1 MKTSEAQR
9 RTWDGGRSGRP
20 APAFDDAAHGSR
32 GWGIRPAD
40 VAVGATT
47 LLAALGVCCVLW
59 FGFGVQGVP
68 GVSMGEGNGI
78 EVGAETSATA
88 SGTDSSSVGA
98 ADDLDAQTELGG
110 TDPDSQSLNLDA
122 SGSDVQ
128 TSGLVAADSNGKSL
142 GLDAGGLDAR
152 TSGLDAGGVNA
163 QSPNLDGSGADV
175 RASDLGADGLPASSG
190 KSAADLG
197 LDAGGLPAAS
207 GQGSA
212 DLGIDAGSTYT
223 ASDAGD
229 AAAALYAVIQNSDGF
244 YQVLPLSED
253 TTVTVT
259 GSLGTNVI
267 EVANGCVRCL
277 ESDCSNQTCVKQGW
291 VSGRGQTIVC
301 LPHKLIVQVVADPSD
316 AVPLS

>member
-9 RTWDGGRSGRP
+9 RAWDGGRSGRP

-47 LLAALGVCCVLW
+47 LFAALGVCCVLW

-68 GVSMGEGNGI
+68 GVSLGEGS
-78 EVGAETSATA
+78 GAETGAGVSEVA
-88 SGTDSSSVGA
+88 SGTKSTDAGA
-98 ADDLDAQTELGG
+98 AGYLDTQ
-110 TDPDSQSLNLDA
+110 A
-122 SGSDVQ
+122 S
-128 TSGLVAADSNGKSL
+128 N
-142 GLDAGGLDAR
+142 LDAGGPKAQA
-152 TSGLDAGGVNA
+152 SVPNAGG
-163 QSPNLDGSGADV
+163 S
-175 RASDLGADGLPASSG
+175 
-190 KSAADLG
+190 
-197 LDAGGLPAAS
+197 PAAS

-223 ASDAGD
+223 ASDTGD
-229 AAAALYAVIQNSDGF
+229 TIATLYAVIQNSDGF

-267 EVANGCVRCL
+267 EVADGRVRCL
-277 ESDCSNQTCVKQGW
+277 ESDCSNQTCVKQSW
-291 VSGRGQTIVC
+291 VSGCGQTVVC
-301 LPHKLIVQVVADPSD
+301 LPHKLIVQVVADPAD

>member
-9 RTWDGGRSGRP
+9 KVWDGGRSGRP

-59 FGFGVQGVP
+59 FGFGVQGMP
-68 GVSMGEGNGI
+68 GVSMGEGSGT
-78 EVGAETSATA
+78 EVGEGVSVVTSGAEPSSASA
-88 SGTDSSSVGA
+88 SG
-98 ADDLDAQTELGG
+98 DLDAQASG
-110 TDPDSQSLNLDA
+110 LDA

-128 TSGLVAADSNGKSL
+128 
-142 GLDAGGLDAR
+142 
-152 TSGLDAGGVNA
+152 
-163 QSPNLDGSGADV
+163 
-175 RASDLGADGLPASSG
+175 ASDLGADGLPASSG

-197 LDAGGLPAAS
+197 LDAGDLPAAS

-212 DLGIDAGSTYT
+212 DLGIDAGSTYA
-223 ASDAGD
+223 ASDTGD
-229 AAAALYAVIQNSDGF
+229 AAVALYAVTQNSDGF
-244 YQVLPLSED
+244 YQVLSLGED
-253 TTVTVT
+253 ATVTVT
-259 GSLGTNVI
+259 GSLGTNII
-267 EVANGCVRCL
+267 EVANGRVRCL

-291 VSGRGQTIVC
+291 VSGRGQTVVC
-301 LPHKLIVQVVADPSD
+301 LPHKLIVQVVADPAD

>member
-9 RTWDGGRSGRP
+9 RAWDGGRSGRP

-47 LLAALGVCCVLW
+47 LFAALGVCCVLW

-68 GVSMGEGNGI
+68 GVSLGEGSGA
-78 EVGAETSATA
+78 EVGAGASEVA
-88 SGTDSSSVGA
+88 SGTKSTDAGA
-98 ADDLDAQTELGG
+98 AGYLDTQASNLDAGGPNVQPSGLGAAG
-110 TDPDSQSLNLDA
+110 SDAQSLNLDA
-122 SGSDVQ
+122 
-128 TSGLVAADSNGKSL
+128 
-142 GLDAGGLDAR
+142 GGLR
-152 TSGLDAGGVNA
+152 
-163 QSPNLDGSGADV
+163 
-175 RASDLGADGLPASSG
+175 
-190 KSAADLG
+190 
-197 LDAGGLPAAS
+197 AAS

-229 AAAALYAVIQNSDGF
+229 AVTTLYAAIQNSDGF
-244 YQVLPLSED
+244 YQALPLSED

-267 EVANGCVRCL
+267 EVADGRVRCL
-277 ESDCSNQTCVKQGW
+277 ESDCSNQTCVKQSW
-291 VSGRGQTIVC
+291 VSGCGQTVVC
-301 LPHKLIVQVVADPSD
+301 LPHKLIVQVVADPAD

>member
-9 RTWDGGRSGRP
+9 KVWDGGRSGRP

-47 LLAALGVCCVLW
+47 LFAALGVCCVLW

-68 GVSMGEGNGI
+68 GVSMGEGSDTETGAD
-78 EVGAETSATA
+78 VSVVTSGAEPSSANA
-88 SGTDSSSVGA
+88 SG
-98 ADDLDAQTELGG
+98 DLDAQVSG
-110 TDPDSQSLNLDA
+110 LDA
-122 SGSDVQ
+122 GGSDVQ
-128 TSGLVAADSNGKSL
+128 TSGLDAAGSNDKSL
-142 GLDAGGLDAR
+142 GLDAGGLDAQA
-152 TSGLDAGGVNA
+152 SGLDA
-163 QSPNLDGSGADV
+163 SGSDV
-175 RASDLGADGLPASSG
+175 QASDLGADGLPTSSG

-212 DLGIDAGSTYT
+212 DLGIDAGSTYA

-229 AAAALYAVIQNSDGF
+229 AAVALYAVIQNSDGF
-244 YQVLPLSED
+244 YQVLSLGED
-253 TTVTVT
+253 ATVTVT
-259 GSLGTNVI
+259 GSLGTNII
-267 EVANGCVRCL
+267 EVANGRVRCL
-277 ESDCSNQTCVKQGW
+277 ESDCSNQTCVKQSW
-291 VSGRGQTIVC
+291 VSGRGQTVVC
-301 LPHKLIVQVVADPSD
+301 LPHKLIVQVVADPAD

>member
-9 RTWDGGRSGRP
+9 KVWDGGRSGRP

-68 GVSMGEGNGI
+68 GVSMGEGSGT
-78 EVGAETSATA
+78 EVGEGVSTVT
-88 SGTDSSSVGA
+88 SGTEPSSASTSG
-98 ADDLDAQTELGG
+98 DLDAQASG
-110 TDPDSQSLNLDA
+110 LDG

-128 TSGLVAADSNGKSL
+128 TSGLDAAGSNDKSL
-142 GLDAGGLDAR
+142 GLDAGGLDAQ

-163 QSPNLDGSGADV
+163 QSPNLDASGPDV
-175 RASDLGADGLPASSG
+175 QTSDLGADGLPTSSG

-212 DLGIDAGSTYT
+212 DLGIDAGSTYA
-223 ASDAGD
+223 ASDTGD
-229 AAAALYAVIQNSDGF
+229 AAVALYAVIQNSDGF
-244 YQVLPLSED
+244 YQMLSLGED
-253 TTVTVT
+253 ATVTVT
-259 GSLGTNVI
+259 GSLGTNII
-267 EVANGCVRCL
+267 EVANGRVRCL

-291 VSGRGQTIVC
+291 VSGRGQTVVC
-301 LPHKLIVQVVADPSD
+301 LPHKLIVQVVADPAD

>member
-40 VAVGATT
+40 VAVGVTT

-59 FGFGVQGVP
+59 FGFGVQGMP
-68 GVSMGEGNGI
+68 GVSLGEGS
-78 EVGAETSATA
+78 GAETSADASVTA
-88 SGTDSSSVGA
+88 PGTEASSARTAG
-98 ADDLDAQTELGG
+98 DLDAQASG
-110 TDPDSQSLNLDA
+110 LDV

-128 TSGLVAADSNGKSL
+128 TSGLDAAGSNDKSL
-142 GLDAGGLDAR
+142 GLDAGGLDAQ

-163 QSPNLDGSGADV
+163 QSSNLDAGGSDV
-175 RASDLGADGLPASSG
+175 QASDLGADGLPTSSG

-223 ASDAGD
+223 SSDTGD

-244 YQVLPLSED
+244 YQVLSLGED
-253 TTVTVT
+253 ATVTVT
-259 GSLGTNVI
+259 GSLGTNII
-267 EVANGCVRCL
+267 EVANGRVRCL
-277 ESDCSNQTCVKQGW
+277 ESDCSNQTCVKQSW
-291 VSGRGQTIVC
+291 VSGRGQTVVC
-301 LPHKLIVQVVADPSD
+301 LPHKLIVQVVADPAD

>member
-9 RTWDGGRSGRP
+9 KAWDGGRSGRP

-68 GVSMGEGNGI
+68 GVSLGEGS
-78 EVGAETSATA
+78 GAETSADASVTA
-88 SGTDSSSVGA
+88 PGTEASSARTAG
-98 ADDLDAQTELGG
+98 DLDVQAPG
-110 TDPDSQSLNLDA
+110 LDA
-122 SGSDVQ
+122 GGSGAQ
-128 TSGLVAADSNGKSL
+128 TSGLDAAGSNDKSL
-142 GLDAGGLDAR
+142 GLDAGGLDAQA
-152 TSGLDAGGVNA
+152 SGLDAGGVNA
-163 QSPNLDGSGADV
+163 QSSNPDGSGSDV
-175 RASDLGADGLPASSG
+175 QASDLGADGLPASSG

-197 LDAGGLPAAS
+197 LDAGDLPAAS

-223 ASDAGD
+223 SSDTGD

-244 YQVLPLSED
+244 YQVLSLGED
-253 TTVTVT
+253 ATVTVT
-259 GSLGTNVI
+259 GSLGTNII
-267 EVANGCVRCL
+267 EIANGRVRCL
-277 ESDCSNQTCVKQGW
+277 ESDCSNQTCVKQSW
-291 VSGRGQTIVC
+291 VSGRGQTVVC
-301 LPHKLIVQVVADPSD
+301 LPHKLIVQVVADPAD

>member
-1 MKTSEAQR
+1 MKTSEAQCKA
-9 RTWDGGRSGRP
+9 WDGGRSGRP

-68 GVSMGEGNGI
+68 GVSMGEGSGT
-78 EVGAETSATA
+78 EVGEGVSVVTSGAEPSSASA
-88 SGTDSSSVGA
+88 SG
-98 ADDLDAQTELGG
+98 DLDAQASG
-110 TDPDSQSLNLDA
+110 LDA
-122 SGSDVQ
+122 SGSDIQ
-128 TSGLVAADSNGKSL
+128 TSGLDAAGSNDKSL
-142 GLDAGGLDAR
+142 GLDAGGLDAQ
-152 TSGLDAGGVNA
+152 TSGLDVGGVNA
-163 QSPNLDGSGADV
+163 QSPNLDASGSDV
-175 RASDLGADGLPASSG
+175 QASDLGADGLPTSSG
-190 KSAADLG
+190 ESAADLG

-223 ASDAGD
+223 SSDTGD

-244 YQVLPLSED
+244 YQALSLGKD

-259 GSLGTNVI
+259 GSLGTNII
-267 EVANGCVRCL
+267 EVANGHVRCL

-291 VSGRGQTIVC
+291 VSGRGQTVVC
-301 LPHKLIVQVVADPSD
+301 LPHKLIVQVVADPAD
-316 AVPLS
+316 AAPLS

>member
-9 RTWDGGRSGRP
+9 KAWDGGRSGRP

-47 LLAALGVCCVLW
+47 LFAALGVCCVLW

-68 GVSMGEGNGI
+68 GVSMGEGSGI
-78 EVGAETSATA
+78 ETGAEDSAA
-88 SGTDSSSVGA
+88 VSGTQSTDAGA
-98 ADDLDAQTELGG
+98 ADELDAQASG
-110 TDPDSQSLNLDA
+110 LDA
-122 SGSDVQ
+122 SGSDAQ
-128 TSGLVAADSNGKSL
+128 TSGLDAAGSNDKSL
-142 GLDAGGLDAR
+142 GLDAGGLDAQA
-152 TSGLDAGGVNA
+152 SGLDAGGVNA
-163 QSPNLDGSGADV
+163 QSPNLDASGSDV
-175 RASDLGADGLPASSG
+175 QASDLGADGLSASSG
-190 KSAADLG
+190 KKAADLG

-207 GQGSA
+207 GQGFA

-223 ASDAGD
+223 ASDTSD

-244 YQVLPLSED
+244 YQVLSLGED
-253 TTVTVT
+253 ATVTVT
-259 GSLGTNVI
+259 GSLGTNII
-267 EVANGCVRCL
+267 EIANGRVRCL

-291 VSGRGQTIVC
+291 VSGRGQTVVC
-301 LPHKLIVQVVADPSD
+301 LPHKLIVQVVADPAD

>member
-9 RTWDGGRSGRP
+9 KAWDGGRSGRP

-68 GVSMGEGNGI
+68 GVSLGEGS
-78 EVGAETSATA
+78 GAETSADASVIAPGTEASSARTA
-88 SGTDSSSVGA
+88 G
-98 ADDLDAQTELGG
+98 DLDVQAPG
-110 TDPDSQSLNLDA
+110 LDA
-122 SGSDVQ
+122 GGSGAQ
-128 TSGLVAADSNGKSL
+128 TSGLDAAGSNDKSL
-142 GLDAGGLDAR
+142 GLDAGGLDAQA
-152 TSGLDAGGVNA
+152 SGLDAGGVNA
-163 QSPNLDGSGADV
+163 QSSNPDGSGADV
-175 RASDLGADGLPASSG
+175 QASDLGADGLPTSSG

-197 LDAGGLPAAS
+197 LDAGDLPAAS

-223 ASDAGD
+223 ASDTGD

-244 YQVLPLSED
+244 YQVLSLGED
-253 TTVTVT
+253 ATVTVT
-259 GSLGTNVI
+259 GSLGTNII
-267 EVANGCVRCL
+267 EIANGRVRCL

-291 VSGRGQTIVC
+291 VSGRGQTVVC
-301 LPHKLIVQVVADPSD
+301 LPHKLIVQVVADPAD

>member
-47 LLAALGVCCVLW
+47 LLAALGACCVLW

-68 GVSMGEGNGI
+68 GVSMGEGGSA
-78 EVGAETSATA
+78 ETGAGVSVVTSGAEPSSAGTS
-88 SGTDSSSVGA
+88 G
-98 ADDLDAQTELGG
+98 DLDAQASG
-110 TDPDSQSLNLDA
+110 LDA
-122 SGSDVQ
+122 SGSGVQ
-128 TSGLVAADSNGKSL
+128 TSGLDAAGSNDKSL
-142 GLDAGGLDAR
+142 GLDAGGLDAQ
-152 TSGLDAGGVNA
+152 T
-163 QSPNLDGSGADV
+163 P
-175 RASDLGADGLPASSG
+175 
-190 KSAADLG
+190 G
-197 LDAGGLPAAS
+197 LDAGGLPAVS

-212 DLGIDAGSTYT
+212 DLGIDAGSTYA

-229 AAAALYAVIQNSDGF
+229 VAVVLYAVIQNSDGF
-244 YQVLPLSED
+244 YQVLSLDED
-253 TTVTVT
+253 ATVTVT
-259 GSLGTNVI
+259 GSLGTNII
-267 EVANGCVRCL
+267 EVANGRVRCL

-291 VSGRGQTIVC
+291 VSGRGQTVVC
-301 LPHKLIVQVVADPSD
+301 LPHKLIVQVVADPAD

>member
-9 RTWDGGRSGRP
+9 GTWDGGRSGRP

-47 LLAALGVCCVLW
+47 LFAALGVCCVLW
-59 FGFGVQGVP
+59 FGFGVQGVH
-68 GVSMGEGNGI
+68 GVSMGEGSGI
-78 EVGAETSATA
+78 ETGAEDSAA
-88 SGTDSSSVGA
+88 VSGTQSTDAGA
-98 ADDLDAQTELGG
+98 ADELDAQASG
-110 TDPDSQSLNLDA
+110 LDA
-122 SGSDVQ
+122 SGSDAQ
-128 TSGLVAADSNGKSL
+128 TSGLDAADSNGKSL
-142 GLDAGGLDAR
+142 GLDTGGLDAQA
-152 TSGLDAGGVNA
+152 SGLDAGGVNA
-163 QSPNLDGSGADV
+163 QSPNLDASGSDV
-175 RASDLGADGLPASSG
+175 QASDLGADGLSASSG
-190 KSAADLG
+190 KSASDLG

-223 ASDAGD
+223 ASDTGD
-229 AAAALYAVIQNSDGF
+229 AAVALYAVVQNSDGF
-244 YQVLPLSED
+244 YQVLSLGED

-259 GSLGTNVI
+259 GSLGTNII
-267 EVANGCVRCL
+267 EVANGRVRCL

-291 VSGRGQTIVC
+291 VSGRGQTVVC
-301 LPHKLIVQVVADPSD
+301 LPHKLIVQVVADPAD

>member
-9 RTWDGGRSGRP
+9 KAWDGGRSGRP

-47 LLAALGVCCVLW
+47 LFAALGVCCVLW

-68 GVSMGEGNGI
+68 GVSLGEGSGI
-78 EVGAETSATA
+78 ETGAGVSVVTSGAEPSSTSI
-88 SGTDSSSVGA
+88 SG
-98 ADDLDAQTELGG
+98 DLDAQ
-110 TDPDSQSLNLDA
+110 
-122 SGSDVQ
+122 
-128 TSGLVAADSNGKSL
+128 
-142 GLDAGGLDAR
+142 

-163 QSPNLDGSGADV
+163 QSPNLDGSGSDV
-175 RASDLGADGLPASSG
+175 QASDLGADGLSASSG
-190 KSAADLG
+190 ESTADLG

-207 GQGSA
+207 GQASA
-212 DLGIDAGSTYT
+212 DLDIDAGSAYT
-223 ASDAGD
+223 ASSGGD
-229 AAAALYAVIQNSDGF
+229 AAVALYAVIQNSDGF
-244 YQVLPLSED
+244 YQVLSLGED
-253 TTVTVT
+253 ATVTVT
-259 GSLGTNVI
+259 GSLGTNII

-291 VSGRGQTIVC
+291 VSGRGQTVVC
-301 LPHKLIVQVVADPSD
+301 LPHKLIVQVVADPAD

>member
-68 GVSMGEGNGI
+68 GVSMGEGS
-78 EVGAETSATA
+78 GAETGAGVSVVTSGAEPFSAST
-88 SGTDSSSVGA
+88 SG
-98 ADDLDAQTELGG
+98 DLDAQVSG
-110 TDPDSQSLNLDA
+110 LDA

-128 TSGLVAADSNGKSL
+128 ASGLDAADSNGKSL

-197 LDAGGLPAAS
+197 LDVGGLPAAS

-229 AAAALYAVIQNSDGF
+229 VAVTLYAVVQNSDGF
-244 YQVLPLSED
+244 YQVLSLGED
-253 TTVTVT
+253 ATVTVT
-259 GSLGTNVI
+259 GSLGTNII
-267 EVANGCVRCL
+267 EVANGRIRCL

-291 VSGRGQTIVC
+291 VSGRGQTVVC
-301 LPHKLIVQVVADPSD
+301 LPHKLIVQVVADPAD

>member
-9 RTWDGGRSGRP
+9 KAWDGGRSGRP

-47 LLAALGVCCVLW
+47 LLAVLGVCCVLW

-68 GVSMGEGNGI
+68 GVSLGEGS
-78 EVGAETSATA
+78 GAETGAGVSAVTSGAEPSSANTSGDQA
-88 SGTDSSSVGA
+88 SG
-98 ADDLDAQTELGG
+98 
-110 TDPDSQSLNLDA
+110 LDA

-128 TSGLVAADSNGKSL
+128 TSGLDAADSNGKSL
-142 GLDAGGLDAR
+142 GLDAGGLDAQ

-163 QSPNLDGSGADV
+163 QSPNLDGSGSDV
-175 RASDLGADGLPASSG
+175 QASDLGADGLPASSG
-190 KSAADLG
+190 ESAADLG

-212 DLGIDAGSTYT
+212 DLGIDAGSTCT

-244 YQVLPLSED
+244 YQVLSLGED
-253 TTVTVT
+253 ATVTVT
-259 GSLGTNVI
+259 GSLGTNII
-267 EVANGCVRCL
+267 EVANGRVRCL

>member
-9 RTWDGGRSGRP
+9 KVWDGGRSGRP

-47 LLAALGVCCVLW
+47 LFAALGVCCVLW

-68 GVSMGEGNGI
+68 GVSMGEGGSA
-78 EVGAETSATA
+78 ETGVDVSVVTSGAEPSSASA
-88 SGTDSSSVGA
+88 SG
-98 ADDLDAQTELGG
+98 DLDAQ
-110 TDPDSQSLNLDA
+110 A
-122 SGSDVQ
+122 
-128 TSGLVAADSNGKSL
+128 
-142 GLDAGGLDAR
+142 
-152 TSGLDAGGVNA
+152 SGLDAGG
-163 QSPNLDGSGADV
+163 ADV
-175 RASDLGADGLPASSG
+175 QASDLGADGLPASSG

-207 GQGSA
+207 GQDFA

-229 AAAALYAVIQNSDGF
+229 AVTTLYAVIQNSDGF
-244 YQVLPLSED
+244 YQVLSLDED
-253 TTVTVT
+253 AFVTVT

-267 EVANGCVRCL
+267 EVADGRVRCL

-291 VSGRGQTIVC
+291 VSGRGQTVVC
-301 LPHKLIVQVVADPSD
+301 LPHKLIVQVVANPAD

>member
-9 RTWDGGRSGRP
+9 KAWDGGRSGRP
-20 APAFDDAAHGSR
+20 APAFDDAAQGSR

-47 LLAALGVCCVLW
+47 LFAALGVCCVLW

-68 GVSMGEGNGI
+68 GVSLGEGS
-78 EVGAETSATA
+78 GAETGAGVSVVTSGAEPSSAST
-88 SGTDSSSVGA
+88 SG
-98 ADDLDAQTELGG
+98 DLDAQASG
-110 TDPDSQSLNLDA
+110 LDA
-122 SGSDVQ
+122 GGSGVQ
-128 TSGLVAADSNGKSL
+128 TSGLDAAGSNDNSL
-142 GLDAGGLDAR
+142 GLDAGGLDAQ

-163 QSPNLDGSGADV
+163 QSSSLDGSGSDV
-175 RASDLGADGLPASSG
+175 QASDLGADGLPASSG

-223 ASDAGD
+223 ASDTGD
-229 AAAALYAVIQNSDGF
+229 AVAALYAVIQNSDGF
-244 YQVLPLSED
+244 YQALPLSED

-259 GSLGTNVI
+259 GSLGTNII
-267 EVANGCVRCL
+267 EVANGRVRCL

-291 VSGRGQTIVC
+291 VSGRGQTVVC
-301 LPHKLIVQVVADPSD
+301 LPHKLIVQVVADPAD

>member
-1 MKTSEAQR
+1 MKTSEAQCKA
-9 RTWDGGRSGRP
+9 WDGGRSGRP

-68 GVSMGEGNGI
+68 GVSMGEGS
-78 EVGAETSATA
+78 GAETGAGVSVVTSGAEPSSASTSGDQA
-88 SGTDSSSVGA
+88 SS
-98 ADDLDAQTELGG
+98 
-110 TDPDSQSLNLDA
+110 LDA
-122 SGSDVQ
+122 SGS
-128 TSGLVAADSNGKSL
+128 
-142 GLDAGGLDAR
+142 
-152 TSGLDAGGVNA
+152 
-163 QSPNLDGSGADV
+163 DV

-212 DLGIDAGSTYT
+212 DLGIDAGSTYA

-229 AAAALYAVIQNSDGF
+229 AAVALYAVIQNSDGF
-244 YQVLPLSED
+244 YQVLSLGED
-253 TTVTVT
+253 ATVTVT
-259 GSLGTNVI
+259 GSLGTNII
-267 EVANGCVRCL
+267 EVANGRVRCL
-277 ESDCSNQTCVKQGW
+277 ESDCSNQTCVKQSW
-291 VSGRGQTIVC
+291 VSGRGQTVVC
-301 LPHKLIVQVVADPSD
+301 LPHKLIVQVVADPAD

>member
-9 RTWDGGRSGRP
+9 GTWDGGRSGRP

-59 FGFGVQGVP
+59 FGFGVQGMP
-68 GVSMGEGNGI
+68 GVSMGEGS
-78 EVGAETSATA
+78 GAETGAGVSAVTSGAEPSSA
-88 SGTDSSSVGA
+88 STSGDQASS
-98 ADDLDAQTELGG
+98 
-110 TDPDSQSLNLDA
+110 LDA

-128 TSGLVAADSNGKSL
+128 TSDLGAAGSNDKSL
-142 GLDAGGLDAR
+142 GLDAGGLDAQ
-152 TSGLDAGGVNA
+152 TSGLDAGDVNA
-163 QSPNLDGSGADV
+163 QSPNLDGSGSDV
-175 RASDLGADGLPASSG
+175 QTSDLGADGLSASSG
-190 KSAADLG
+190 KNAADLG

-212 DLGIDAGSTYT
+212 DLGIDAGSTYI
-223 ASDAGD
+223 ASDTGD
-229 AAAALYAVIQNSDGF
+229 AAATLYAVIQNSDGF
-244 YQVLPLSED
+244 YQVLSLGED

-259 GSLGTNVI
+259 GSLGTNII
-267 EVANGCVRCL
+267 EVANGRVRCL

-291 VSGRGQTIVC
+291 VSGRGQTVVC
-301 LPHKLIVQVVADPSD
+301 LPHKLIVQVVADPAD

>member
-9 RTWDGGRSGRP
+9 KVWDGGRSGRP

-68 GVSMGEGNGI
+68 GVSMGEGSGT
-78 EVGAETSATA
+78 EVGEGVSTVT
-88 SGTDSSSVGA
+88 SGTEPSSASTSG
-98 ADDLDAQTELGG
+98 DLDVQTPG
-110 TDPDSQSLNLDA
+110 LDG

-128 TSGLVAADSNGKSL
+128 TSGLDAAGSNDKSL
-142 GLDAGGLDAR
+142 GLDAGGLDAQ

-163 QSPNLDGSGADV
+163 QSPNLDASGPDV
-175 RASDLGADGLPASSG
+175 QTSDLGADGLPTSSG

-212 DLGIDAGSTYT
+212 DLGIDAGSTYA
-223 ASDAGD
+223 ASDTGD
-229 AAAALYAVIQNSDGF
+229 AAVALYAVIQNSDGF
-244 YQVLPLSED
+244 YQMLSLGED
-253 TTVTVT
+253 ATVTVT
-259 GSLGTNVI
+259 GSLGTNII
-267 EVANGCVRCL
+267 EVANGRVRCL

-291 VSGRGQTIVC
+291 VSGRGQTVVC
-301 LPHKLIVQVVADPSD
+301 LPHKLIVQVVADPAD

>member
-9 RTWDGGRSGRP
+9 KAWDGGRSGRP

-47 LLAALGVCCVLW
+47 LFAALGVCCVLW

-68 GVSMGEGNGI
+68 GVSMGEGSGT
-78 EVGAETSATA
+78 EVGEGVSVVTSGAGPSSASA
-88 SGTDSSSVGA
+88 SG
-98 ADDLDAQTELGG
+98 DLDAQASG
-110 TDPDSQSLNLDA
+110 LDA

-128 TSGLVAADSNGKSL
+128 TSGLDAAGSNDKSL
-142 GLDAGGLDAR
+142 GLDAGGLDAQ
-152 TSGLDAGGVNA
+152 TSNLDAGGVSA
-163 QSPNLDGSGADV
+163 QSSNLDAGGSDV
-175 RASDLGADGLPASSG
+175 QASDLGADGLPTSSG

-197 LDAGGLPAAS
+197 LDADGLPAAS

-212 DLGIDAGSTYT
+212 DLGIDAGSTYA
-223 ASDAGD
+223 ASDAGG

-244 YQVLPLSED
+244 YQVLSLGED
-253 TTVTVT
+253 ATVTVT
-259 GSLGTNVI
+259 GSLGTNII
-267 EVANGCVRCL
+267 EIANGRVRCL

-291 VSGRGQTIVC
+291 VSGRGQTVVC
-301 LPHKLIVQVVADPSD
+301 LPHKLIVQVVADPAD

>member
-9 RTWDGGRSGRP
+9 KAWDGGCSGRP

-68 GVSMGEGNGI
+68 GVSMGEGS
-78 EVGAETSATA
+78 GAETGAGVSVVTSGAEPFSASTSGDQA
-88 SGTDSSSVGA
+88 SS
-98 ADDLDAQTELGG
+98 
-110 TDPDSQSLNLDA
+110 LDA
-122 SGSDVQ
+122 SGSDVRA
-128 TSGLVAADSNGKSL
+128 SDLGAASSNGKSL
-142 GLDAGGLDAR
+142 GLDAGGLDAQV
-152 TSGLDAGGVNA
+152 SGLDAGGVNA
-163 QSPNLDGSGADV
+163 QSPILDGSGADV

-212 DLGIDAGSTYT
+212 DLGIDAGSTYA

-229 AAAALYAVIQNSDGF
+229 AAVALYAVIQNSDGF
-244 YQVLPLSED
+244 YQVLSLGED
-253 TTVTVT
+253 ATVTVT
-259 GSLGTNVI
+259 GSLGTNII
-267 EVANGCVRCL
+267 EVANGRVRCL
-277 ESDCSNQTCVKQGW
+277 ESDCSNQTCVKQSW
-291 VSGRGQTIVC
+291 VSGRGQTVVC
-301 LPHKLIVQVVADPSD
+301 LPHKLIVQVVADPAD

>member
-9 RTWDGGRSGRP
+9 KAWDGGRSGRP

-68 GVSMGEGNGI
+68 GVSMGEGS
-78 EVGAETSATA
+78 GAETGAGVSVVTSGAEPSSANTSGDQA
-88 SGTDSSSVGA
+88 SG
-98 ADDLDAQTELGG
+98 
-110 TDPDSQSLNLDA
+110 
-122 SGSDVQ
+122 
-128 TSGLVAADSNGKSL
+128 
-142 GLDAGGLDAR
+142 
-152 TSGLDAGGVNA
+152 
-163 QSPNLDGSGADV
+163 LDGSGADAQ
-175 RASDLGADGLPASSG
+175 ASDLGAAGLPASSG
-190 KSAADLG
+190 KSASDLG

-229 AAAALYAVIQNSDGF
+229 AAVALYAVIQNSDGF

-259 GSLGTNVI
+259 GSLGTNII
-267 EVANGCVRCL
+267 EVANGRVRCL

-291 VSGRGQTIVC
+291 ASGRGQTVVC
-301 LPHKLIVQVVADPSD
+301 LPHKFIVQVVADPAD

>member
-9 RTWDGGRSGRP
+9 KAWDGGRSGRP

-68 GVSMGEGNGI
+68 GVSMGEGSGA
-78 EVGAETSATA
+78 EVGVEDSAA
-88 SGTDSSSVGA
+88 VSGTQSTDAGA
-98 ADDLDAQTELGG
+98 ADELDAQAAGF
-110 TDPDSQSLNLDA
+110 DA

-128 TSGLVAADSNGKSL
+128 TSGLDAADSNGKSL
-142 GLDAGGLDAR
+142 GLDAGGLDAQ

-163 QSPNLDGSGADV
+163 QSPNLDASGADV
-175 RASDLGADGLPASSG
+175 RASDLGADGLSASSG
-190 KSAADLG
+190 KNAADLG

-212 DLGIDAGSTYT
+212 DLGIDAGSTYA

-229 AAAALYAVIQNSDGF
+229 AAVALYAVIQNSDGF
-244 YQVLPLSED
+244 YQVLSLGED
-253 TTVTVT
+253 ATVTVT
-259 GSLGTNVI
+259 GSLGTNII
-267 EVANGCVRCL
+267 EVANGRVRCL
-277 ESDCSNQTCVKQGW
+277 ESDCSNQTCVKQSW
-291 VSGRGQTIVC
+291 VSGRGQTVVC
-301 LPHKLIVQVVADPSD
+301 LPHKLIVQVVADPAD
-316 AVPLS
+316 AAPLS

>member
-9 RTWDGGRSGRP
+9 RAWDGGRSGRP

-47 LLAALGVCCVLW
+47 LFAALGVCCVLW

-68 GVSMGEGNGI
+68 GVSLGEGS
-78 EVGAETSATA
+78 GAETGAGVSVVT
-88 SGTDSSSVGA
+88 SGAEPSSTSTSG
-98 ADDLDAQTELGG
+98 DLDAQ
-110 TDPDSQSLNLDA
+110 A
-122 SGSDVQ
+122 
-128 TSGLVAADSNGKSL
+128 
-142 GLDAGGLDAR
+142 
-152 TSGLDAGGVNA
+152 SGLD
-163 QSPNLDGSGADV
+163 
-175 RASDLGADGLPASSG
+175 ADGLPASSG
-190 KSAADLG
+190 KSDADLS

-212 DLGIDAGSTYT
+212 YLGIDAGSTYT

-229 AAAALYAVIQNSDGF
+229 TVATLYAVIQNSDGF
-244 YQVLPLSED
+244 YQVLPLGED
-253 TTVTVT
+253 TTVTVA
-259 GSLGTNVI
+259 GSLGTNII
-267 EVANGCVRCL
+267 EVADGRVRCL

-291 VSGRGQTIVC
+291 VSGLGQTVVC
-301 LPHKLIVQVVADPSD
+301 LPHKLIVQLVADPAD

>member
-9 RTWDGGRSGRP
+9 KAWDGGCSGRP

-40 VAVGATT
+40 VAVGVTT

-122 SGSDVQ
+122 GGSDAQ
-128 TSGLVAADSNGKSL
+128 SL
-142 GLDAGGLDAR
+142 NLDAGNPNVQP
-152 TSGLDAGGVNA
+152 SGLDAGGAKA
-163 QSPNLDGSGADV
+163 Q
-175 RASDLGADGLPASSG
+175 ASAP
-190 KSAADLG
+190 
-197 LDAGGLPAAS
+197 DAGGLPAAS

-212 DLGIDAGSTYT
+212 DLGIDAGSTYAVSNT
-223 ASDAGD
+223 GD
-229 AAAALYAVIQNSDGF
+229 AAVALYVVIQNSDGF
-244 YQVLPLSED
+244 YQVLSLGED
-253 TTVTVT
+253 ATVTVT
-259 GSLGTNVI
+259 GSLGTNII

-291 VSGRGQTIVC
+291 VSGRGQTVVC
-301 LPHKLIVQVVADPSD
+301 LPHKLIVQVVADPAD